1 MFGTVVAC
9 FFSSVCSLL
18 SFSFSLSHLF
28 VFCFP
33 SPPPY
38 PLLPACA
45 EPSAPPQEVKCSS
58 PSSTSL
64 LVSWRPP
71 HSESQNG
78 PLVGYIVRYAVAG
91 GGAGVGVGVGAETTE
106 ELQAPATSTEIMLQR
121 LEKWTSYRVSVAAAT
136 AVGPGPES
144 VALTCRTDEDG
155 TNPTPSLASFYIGM
169 LIYRNNCF
177 YNIEYANFHY
187 YSSVI
192 EG

>member
-33 SPPPY
+33 SSPPY
-38 PLLPACA
+38 PPLPACA

-64 LVSWRPP
+64 LVSWLPP
-71 HSESQNG
+71 HPESQNG

-91 GGAGVGVGVGAETTE
+91 GAAGVGVGAETMD
-106 ELQAPATSTEIMLQR
+106 ELQASATSTEIMLQR
-121 LEKWTSYRVSVAAAT
+121 LEKWTPYRVSVAAAT
-136 AVGPGPES
+136 TVGPGPES
-144 VALTCRTDEDG
+144 VALMCRTDEDG
-155 TNPTPSLASFYIGM
+155 TNSTPSLATSFVRV
-169 LIYRNNCF
+169 LIYRN
-177 YNIEYANFHY
+177 E
-187 YSSVI
+187 
-192 EG
+192 

>member
-1 MFGTVVAC
+1 MSCYIPLLFPFAFALWISWFFLFFCLMFGTVVAC
-9 FFSSVCSLL
+9 FFSLVCSLL
-18 SFSFSLSHLF
+18 SFSFSLSHVF

-33 SPPPY
+33 SLPPSP
-38 PLLPACA
+38 PLPACA

-91 GGAGVGVGVGAETTE
+91 GGAETTE
-106 ELQAPATSTEIMLQR
+106 ELQAPATATEITLQR
-121 LEKWTSYRVSVAAAT
+121 LEKWMSYRVRVAAAT

-144 VALTCRTDEDG
+144 TTLTCRTDEDG
-155 TNPTPSLASFYIGM
+155 TNHTPSLPKLFLGV
-169 LIYRNNCF
+169 LIYRN
-177 YNIEYANFHY
+177 E
-187 YSSVI
+187 
-192 EG
+192 

>member
-1 MFGTVVAC
+1 M
-9 FFSSVCSLL
+9 
-18 SFSFSLSHLF
+18 
-28 VFCFP
+28 
-33 SPPPY
+33 
-38 PLLPACA
+38 
-45 EPSAPPQEVKCSS
+45 
-58 PSSTSL
+58 
-64 LVSWRPP
+64 
-71 HSESQNG
+71 
-78 PLVGYIVRYAVAG
+78 GYIVRYAVAG

>member
-1 MFGTVVAC
+1 MHVTLHSSSVPIWICPLNQLIFLLFCLMFGTVVAC
-9 FFSSVCSLL
+9 FFSLVSSLL

-33 SPPPY
+33 SLPPSP
-38 PLLPACA
+38 PLPACA

-64 LVSWRPP
+64 LVSWHPP

-91 GGAGVGVGVGAETTE
+91 GGAGVGVGAETTD
-106 ELQAPATSTEIMLQR
+106 ELQAPATSTEITLQR

-144 VALTCRTDEDG
+144 VVLTCRTDEDG
-155 TNPTPSLASFYIGM
+155 TNPACT
-169 LIYRNNCF
+169 
-177 YNIEYANFHY
+177 
-187 YSSVI
+187 
-192 EG
+192 